1 MLHDALSHI
10 RPFITPM
17 PTFHSNE
24 LIYFTAVHCN
34 FALNYT
40 WGVGGGGGTAA
51 PDTLCQTTRVRGL
64 NRKERNSEDDLGQ
77 FLF

>member
-10 RPFITPM
+10 RPFITPV

-24 LIYFTAVHCN
+24 LIYFTDVHCN

-40 WGVGGGGGTAA
+40 WGVGGGVQQ
-51 PDTLCQTTRVRGL
+51 PQTHSVKQRGCG
-64 NRKERNSEDDLGQ
+64 D
-77 FLF
+77 

>member
-40 WGVGGGGGTAA
+40 WGVGGGYSS
-51 PDTLCQTTRVRGL
+51 PRHTLSNNAGAGIKQKRE
-64 NRKERNSEDDLGQ
+64 KQ
-77 FLF
+77 